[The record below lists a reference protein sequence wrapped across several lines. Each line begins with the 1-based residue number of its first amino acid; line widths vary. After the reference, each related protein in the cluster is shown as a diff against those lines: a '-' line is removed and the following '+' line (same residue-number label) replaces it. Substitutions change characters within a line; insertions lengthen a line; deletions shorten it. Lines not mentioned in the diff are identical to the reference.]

1 MNIEDLDYIIVEGCR
16 ALEREQGF
24 EGVELRELI
33 QFCRTRYKVSE
44 EEVRATIARNQLKG
58 MQATQIVG
66 TACFVF
72 NLK

>member
-1 MNIEDLDYIIVEGCR
+1 MNIEDLDYIIIEGVR

-33 QFCRTRYKVSE
+33 HFCRTRYKVTE
-44 EEVRATIARNQLKG
+44 DEVRATIARNQLKG

>member
-1 MNIEDLDYIIVEGCR
+1 MNNEDLDHIIVEGVR

-33 QFCRTRYKVSE
+33 HFCRTRYKVTE
-44 EEVRATIARNQLKG
+44 DEVRATIARNQLKG

-66 TACFVF
+66 TACYVF

>member
-1 MNIEDLDYIIVEGCR
+1 MNIEDLDYIIVEGLR

-33 QFCRTRYKVSE
+33 HFCRARYKVTE
-44 EEVRATIARNQLKG
+44 DEVRATIARNQLKG
-58 MQATQIVG
+58 MQSTQIVG
-66 TACFVF
+66 TACYVF